1 MSLHDRLA
9 FMPKPSNV
17 SVVTERGQVSIPA
30 NLREELGIE
39 KGQKLLWEKAGE
51 HEIRIML
58 LQETASRGALAML
71 GFAKRVGLP
80 TRSTQEWM
88 DELREGERE
97 S

>member
-1 MSLHDRLA
+1 MMSVHDRLA
-9 FMPKPSNV
+9 SMPKPSNV

-39 KGQKLLWEKAGE
+39 KGQRLRWEKAGE
-51 HEIRIML
+51 HEIRIMV
-58 LQETASRGALAML
+58 LQDAAPPGAMAML
-71 GFAKRVGLP
+71 GFAKRFGP

-88 DELREGERE
+88 EELREGE